1 MVGFRTLEDMGD
13 VRGKRVLVRSELNTP
28 IEKGVVSDTYRI
40 EKAVPTLK
48 WLSERGARVIVMAHL
63 GRNPSDSLK
72 PVYEVL
78 STLIPHAQFVA
89 DVVGEEAQSAVMG
102 LEDGE
107 VLLLE
112 NLRSCAG
119 ENDNNPEF
127 AKTLASYA
135 DYYVDDAFGNA
146 HRAHASMVGVPALIP
161 GFAGLC
167 MEQELVELQKGLN
180 PESPALFILGGAKFE
195 TKEALLESILPRYDT
210 VYIGG
215 ALANDFLKAQGLEV
229 GQSLVSE
236 NAEKAG
242 ALLVSGK
249 LMFPKDVLVKNKNG
263 IETKRVENVGTED
276 SIVDIGPESITELS
290 ERIQDAKC
298 ILWNGPMGLF
308 EEGFIESTKL
318 IVERIAHSEA
328 HSIVGGGDTVAAI
341 RELKLEDKMG
351 FLSTGGGAMLD
362 YLVDGKLP
370 GVEALEASPELKV

>member
-1 MVGFRTLEDMGD
+1 MAGFRTLKDMGD

-28 IEKGVVSDTYRI
+28 IEEGVVSDTYRI

-48 WLSERGARVIVMAHL
+48 WLSENGARVIVMAHL
-63 GRNPSDSLK
+63 GRDPKDSLK

-78 STLIPHAQFVA
+78 RTLIPHALFVG
-89 DVVGEEAQSAVMG
+89 DVVGGEAREAVEK

-112 NLRSCAG
+112 NLRSNAG
-119 ENDNNPEF
+119 EKENNPEF

-146 HRAHASMVGVPALIP
+146 HREHASMVGVPALIP

-167 MEQELVELQKGLN
+167 MEQELTELERGLH
-180 PESPALFILGGAKFE
+180 PESPSLFILGGAKFE
-195 TKEALLESILPRYDT
+195 TKEALLEAILPRYDT

-215 ALANDFLKAQGLEV
+215 ALANDFLKAQGFEV

-249 LMFPKDVLVKNKNG
+249 LLFPKDVIVKNG
-263 IETKRVENVGTED
+263 QGSEIKRIQDVAVEDT
-276 SIVDIGPESITELS
+276 IVDIGPESIAELN
-290 ERIQDAKC
+290 ERIQGARH
-298 ILWNGPMGLF
+298 ILWNGPLGLF
-308 EEGFIESTKL
+308 EEGFTESTKQ
-318 IVERIAHSEA
+318 IVEHTARAEG
-328 HSIVGGGDTVAAI
+328 HSIVGGGDTVASI
-341 RELKLEDKMG
+341 RDLKLEDKMG

-370 GVEALEASPELKV
+370 GVEALETTPQA

>member
-1 MVGFRTLEDMGD
+1 MAVFRTLEDMGD

-28 IEKGVVSDTYRI
+28 IEHGAVSDTYRI

-48 WLSERGARVIVMAHL
+48 WLSGRGARVIVMAHL

-72 PVYEVL
+72 PVYAVL

-112 NLRSCAG
+112 NLRSHPG
-119 ENDNNPEF
+119 EKENNPEF
-127 AKTLASYA
+127 AKILASYA

-146 HRAHASMVGVPALIP
+146 HRADASMVSVPALIP
-161 GFAGLC
+161 SFAGLC
-167 MEQELVELQKGLN
+167 MEQELTELKKGLT
-180 PESPALFILGGAKFE
+180 PESPSLFILGGAKFE
-195 TKEALLESILPRYDT
+195 TKEALLEAILPRYDT

-215 ALANDFLKAQGLEV
+215 ALANDFLKAQGFEV
-229 GQSLVSE
+229 GQSLISE

-249 LMFPKDVLVKNKNG
+249 LLFPKDVLVKNKNG
-263 IETKRVENVGTED
+263 TETKHVEEVGVED
-276 SIVDIGPESITELS
+276 TIVDIGPESITELC
-290 ERIQDAKC
+290 ERIQGAKC
-298 ILWNGPMGLF
+298 VLWNGPMGLF
-308 EEGFIESTKL
+308 EEGYVESTKQ
-318 IVERIAHSEA
+318 IVEHIANA
-328 HSIVGGGDTVAAI
+328 DGYSIVGGGDTVAAI

-370 GVEALEASPELKV
+370 GVEALESAPTRS